1 MTWTREKHVAAILND
16 IDPRLA
22 RAADALLDA
31 GLIRQV
37 GERRDDDTGKM
48 RPVYQ
53 FIKTAENKSK
63 WIETLCALPSDV
75 LDAFENSLGEGAVDA
90 TDETVDWF
98 EGKPECRRTDM
109 VDKAEV
115 SRQLRALVEE
125 RLFGNGP
132 WRSDDRAVNQAVH
145 DKLCAWGLQTVD
157 LTQTIRTTE
166 LGSELQVELMTVF
179 MAHHV
184 PYEAPD
190 ILRSFGL
197 ITPMECDELTTR
209 FNEDGE
215 RPEDVLPPLLRRL
228 WRQHFNRDAPITH

>member
-166 LGSELQVELMTVF
+166 LGSELQVELMTDF
-179 MAHHV
+179 HG
-184 PYEAPD
+184 APRAIRGARYLAELWSD
-190 ILRSFGL
+190 YPDGMRRVDHALQRGWRAARGRAAAAAAPALAPAFQPRRS
-197 ITPMECDELTTR
+197 
-209 FNEDGE
+209 
-215 RPEDVLPPLLRRL
+215 V
-228 WRQHFNRDAPITH
+228 